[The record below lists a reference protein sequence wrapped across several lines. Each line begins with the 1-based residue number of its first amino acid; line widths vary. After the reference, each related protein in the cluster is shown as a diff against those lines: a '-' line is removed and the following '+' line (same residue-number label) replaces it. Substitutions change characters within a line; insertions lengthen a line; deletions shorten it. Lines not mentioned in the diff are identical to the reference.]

1 MKELNTKLQE
11 ARKRRKRRK
20 KEPLGWFVN
29 LDGGDVEA
37 GINTFN
43 NAMNTGFG
51 EDLEQDTTDLIKDID
66 IEVSEDSYKDFHIIK
81 DDEKWF
87 VKELTEYEELLNYA
101 TDVDWELADNT
112 DEQREIFYESIS
124 VGIHYYVVVNQET
137 QYKYLLTSYVDDEEL
152 ISTIIDK
159 DGKELKDLP
168 ETLELPDNIWNY
180 DRHGIED
187 EQENSFDYDE
197 YKYDTIN
204 NGDDIVLRNG
214 KELTVVDN
222 KCDIGDDCVLAENL
236 IGYISVI
243 EKSDINF
250 IKRRK

>member
-112 DEQREIFYESIS
+112 DEQREIYYGQKDHVRLYGKDFKQRFESYGLQINIYS
-124 VGIHYYVVVNQET
+124 PKDYMELRDIK
-137 QYKYLLTSYVDDEEL
+137 KYGL
-152 ISTIIDK
+152 I
-159 DGKELKDLP
+159 
-168 ETLELPDNIWNY
+168 
-180 DRHGIED
+180 
-187 EQENSFDYDE
+187 EN
-197 YKYDTIN
+197 
-204 NGDDIVLRNG
+204 DIVLICSK
-214 KELTVVDN
+214 KE
-222 KCDIGDDCVLAENL
+222 
-236 IGYISVI
+236 
-243 EKSDINF
+243 
-250 IKRRK
+250 